1 MVKSSVNMKSKS
13 NVDFFTLCLLI
24 NEIYETNLEIM
35 YSNII
40 TFVLE
45 GTQVFLQFYD
55 IFYLGLFQRREEE

>member
-1 MVKSSVNMKSKS
+1 MKSKS
-13 NVDFFTLCLLI
+13 NVDFFTICLLI

-35 YSNII
+35 YFNII

-55 IFYLGLFQRREEE
+55 IFYLCLFQRQAV

>member
-1 MVKSSVNMKSKS
+1 MRDPNTMVKSSVNMKSKS
-13 NVDFFTLCLLI
+13 NVDFFTICLLI

-35 YSNII
+35 YFNII

-55 IFYLGLFQRREEE
+55 IFYLCLF